1 MSRWRFAAYRLNGD
15 GTQTKLHP
23 DIPLTNTVVDVEL
36 SGPGGIS
43 GTLEPETR
51 GLIAPDGG
59 PLLVPWSTAIYAVR
73 NGHIRQGAI
82 ITNLPEDGPK
92 LGVESVGFTGYANGQ
107 PYTAD
112 NSWIGVDPLNVVRHI
127 WTHLQTKSS
136 GNLGLVVDGTT
147 SPVRV
152 GKQPPEGVT
161 VSKEE
166 GPYILGWWESHDLGK
181 EIDDLATATP
191 FDYLALHEFDDGNG
205 GGIAHRLQL
214 GYPTIGRR
222 RPDLRFVYGENIF
235 DQPTID
241 YDGED
246 YADEV
251 LLLGA
256 GEGRKMIRGLQ
267 QRMGTGRLRR
277 SIVIEDKTKTSETDA
292 NRAAQDELSYR
303 LGSADISS
311 LVVTDHPN
319 APQGSYTVGD
329 EIEVRTKKGW
339 HHGLKLWVRILAV
352 STDTKTNRDTLT
364 VARSEKGNR

>member
-1 MSRWRFAAYRLNGD
+1 MSRWRFAAYRMVGD

-23 DIPLTNTVVDVEL
+23 DVPLSGAVVDVEL

-43 GTLEPETR
+43 ATLKPELQGMKT
-51 GLIAPDGG
+51 AAGG
-59 PLLVPWSTAIYAVR
+59 PLFVPWSTAIYAIR
-73 NGHIRQGAI
+73 DGHIRQGAI
-82 ITNLPEDGPK
+82 LTNLPEDGPQ
-92 LGVESVGFTGYANGQ
+92 LGLECVGFTGYATGQ

-112 NSWIGVDPLNVVRHI
+112 NSWVGADPLNLTRHI
-127 WTHLQTKSS
+127 WAHLQSKPS

-152 GKQPPEGVT
+152 GKAAVNGNT
-161 VSKEE
+161 SKEE
-166 GPYILGWWESHDLGK
+166 GPYTLGWWENHDLGK
-181 EIDDLATATP
+181 EIDDLATSTP
-191 FDYLALHEFDDGNG
+191 FDYLALHQFDNG
-205 GGIAHRLQL
+205 TSGGIAHRLQL

-222 RPDLRFVYGENIF
+222 RTDLRFVYGENIF

-256 GEGRKMIRGLQ
+256 GEGRKMVRGLQ
-267 QRMGTGRLRR
+267 QRAGAGRLRR
-277 SIVIEDKTKTSETDA
+277 SIVIEDKSKTSVATA

-303 LGSADISS
+303 LGDADLSS
-311 LVVTDHPN
+311 LVVTNHPN
-319 APQGSYTVGD
+319 APQGSYQVGD
-329 EIEVRTKKGW
+329 EIEVLTKKGW
-339 HHGLKLWVRILAV
+339 HDGLRIWVRILAV
-352 STDTKTNRDTLT
+352 STNTETDLDTLT